1 MDKSVIKRLGGRG
14 GGGPTLKGKSH
25 ENYHFLE
32 PSLRM
37 IALLPSFKTN
47 VFCSQVIC
55 LLLLGILLPLL
66 FLPLLFP
73 WQLHSFLW
81 HSDITLV
88 SVTLHSFQWHY
99 IHFCDR
105 SVYSPQV
112 PGDPLLFAAPIS
124 TNHTY
129 LYKWHSVSAY
139 KYNYKLLAK
148 WFYHLFS
155 IMVAIS
161 LFTKQLKIG

>member
-1 MDKSVIKRLGGRG
+1 MGGRRLMAKVMKITTFWSPPLG
-14 GGGPTLKGKSH
+14 W
-25 ENYHFLE
+25 
-32 PSLRM
+32 
-37 IALLPSFKTN
+37 LLFCHHSKLTF
-47 VFCSQVIC
+47 FCSQVIC

-112 PGDPLLFAAPIS
+112 PGDPLHFAAPIS
-124 TNHTY
+124 TNHID